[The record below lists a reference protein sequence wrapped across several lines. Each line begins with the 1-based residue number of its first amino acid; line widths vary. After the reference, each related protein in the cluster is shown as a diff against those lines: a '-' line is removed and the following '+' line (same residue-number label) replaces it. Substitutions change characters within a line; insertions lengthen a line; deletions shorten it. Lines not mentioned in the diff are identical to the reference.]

1 VGIKKETKNVLGG
14 AKIAFFLPYK
24 SITRGS
30 KSTLILTIF
39 IMALIFVNIVFIS
52 SILLGVIDAI
62 NKQSVESLFGNIII
76 EPKEGETYI
85 KNVDFL
91 ENIINGTPGVVG
103 ISPHYISVSILK
115 KKTGKNIKIG
125 GWQVKSVNIAKE
137 SNITNIHKSMVA
149 GKYLEE
155 SNNRG
160 IILGKE
166 ISGGYDANLEY
177 LSLEVSVGDTIE
189 TVFSNGVEREY
200 KVEGIFS
207 TKNTQADSLAFITEK
222 EMESVLGSR
231 NRASEI
237 IVKIKEEGKE
247 GDMIEALRK
256 NGIVN
261 EKIKPWKDY
270 SGTTAGAVESFDMIK
285 YILQGIAILVA
296 VSTIFIIS
304 FVNVNN
310 RKRQIGILKAIGMDK
325 RIIITSYIFQAL
337 FYTIVG
343 ILVGVAIIYLVL
355 VPYFIKNPLDF
366 SLGLVTLSVEFIDIA
381 ISALFLLIAAIVGGY
396 FPSSKVAEKNIIES
410 IWGNG

>member
-1 VGIKKETKNVLGG
+1 MGG
-14 AKIAFFLPYK
+14 TKIAFFLPYK
-24 SITRGS
+24 FITRGS

-91 ENIINGTPGVVG
+91 EDIINGTPGVLG
-103 ISPHYISVSILK
+103 SSPHYTSVSILK
-115 KKTGKNIKIG
+115 KKTGKDMKTG

-137 SNITNIHKSMVA
+137 NNITNIHKLMVA

-155 SNNRG
+155 SNNRE
-160 IILGKE
+160 IVLGKE

-189 TVFSNGVEREY
+189 AVFNNGVEREY
-200 KVEGIFS
+200 KVGGIFS

-366 SLGLVTLSVEFIDIA
+366 SLGLVTLSVEFIDVA
-381 ISALFLLIAAIVGGY
+381 IGALFLLAAAIVGGY
-396 FPSSKVAEKNIIES
+396 FPSSKVAEKNIVES
-410 IWGNG
+410 IWGN

>member
-1 VGIKKETKNVLGG
+1 MGIKKETKNVLGG

-200 KVEGIFS
+200 KV
-207 TKNTQADSLAFITEK
+207 
-222 EMESVLGSR
+222 
-231 NRASEI
+231 
-237 IVKIKEEGKE
+237 
-247 GDMIEALRK
+247 
-256 NGIVN
+256 
-261 EKIKPWKDY
+261 
-270 SGTTAGAVESFDMIK
+270 
-285 YILQGIAILVA
+285 
-296 VSTIFIIS
+296 
-304 FVNVNN
+304 
-310 RKRQIGILKAIGMDK
+310 
-325 RIIITSYIFQAL
+325 
-337 FYTIVG
+337 
-343 ILVGVAIIYLVL
+343 
-355 VPYFIKNPLDF
+355 
-366 SLGLVTLSVEFIDIA
+366 
-381 ISALFLLIAAIVGGY
+381 
-396 FPSSKVAEKNIIES
+396 
-410 IWGNG
+410 

>member
-1 VGIKKETKNVLGG
+1 
-14 AKIAFFLPYK
+14 
-24 SITRGS
+24 
-30 KSTLILTIF
+30 
-39 IMALIFVNIVFIS
+39 MALIFVNIVFIS
-52 SILLGVIDAI
+52 SILLGVIDSI

-91 ENIINGTPGVVG
+91 EDIINGTPGVLG
-103 ISPHYISVSILK
+103 SSPHYTSVSILK
-115 KKTGKNIKIG
+115 KKTGKDMKTG

-137 SNITNIHKSMVA
+137 NNITNIHKLMVA

-155 SNNRG
+155 SNNRE
-160 IILGKE
+160 IVLGKE

-189 TVFSNGVEREY
+189 AVFNNGVEREY
-200 KVEGIFS
+200 KVGGIFS

-231 NRASEI
+231 DRASEI
-237 IVKIKEEGKE
+237 IIKIKEGGKE
-247 GDMIEALRK
+247 GAMIAALRK
-256 NGIVN
+256 NGIVD
-261 EKIKPWKDY
+261 EKIKLWKDY

-304 FVNVNN
+304 FVNVNS

-343 ILVGVAIIYLVL
+343 ILVGVAVIYLAL

-366 SLGLVTLSVEFIDIA
+366 SLGLVTLSVEFIDVA
-381 ISALFLLIAAIVGGY
+381 IGALFLLAAAIVGGY
-396 FPSSKVAEKNIIES
+396 FPSSKVAEKNIVES
-410 IWGNG
+410 IWGN

>member
-1 VGIKKETKNVLGG
+1 
-14 AKIAFFLPYK
+14 
-24 SITRGS
+24 
-30 KSTLILTIF
+30 
-39 IMALIFVNIVFIS
+39 
-52 SILLGVIDAI
+52 
-62 NKQSVESLFGNIII
+62 
-76 EPKEGETYI
+76 
-85 KNVDFL
+85 
-91 ENIINGTPGVVG
+91 
-103 ISPHYISVSILK
+103 
-115 KKTGKNIKIG
+115 
-125 GWQVKSVNIAKE
+125 
-137 SNITNIHKSMVA
+137 
-149 GKYLEE
+149 
-155 SNNRG
+155 
-160 IILGKE
+160 
-166 ISGGYDANLEY
+166 
-177 LSLEVSVGDTIE
+177 
-189 TVFSNGVEREY
+189 
-200 KVEGIFS
+200 
-207 TKNTQADSLAFITEK
+207 
-222 EMESVLGSR
+222 MESVLGSR